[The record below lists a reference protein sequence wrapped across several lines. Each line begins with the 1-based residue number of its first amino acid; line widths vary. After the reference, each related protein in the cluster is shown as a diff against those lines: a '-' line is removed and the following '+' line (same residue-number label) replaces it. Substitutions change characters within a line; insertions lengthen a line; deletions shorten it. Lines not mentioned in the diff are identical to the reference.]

1 MPEPKFHS
9 GLSLFGQRAGYSPHI
24 SILVSQLD
32 WMRAVVLT
40 RLKGLT
46 REELDWLPRPD
57 GNTIGALLLHLA
69 ATETYYQFHTFEGL
83 PWPTT
88 SPETKKRF
96 GPAMRLGDLGRER
109 IRSHEL
115 TFYLDALTEA
125 RERTL
130 MELRKRDDDWLM
142 SVDQNWFWGPTN
154 NLCKWFHVCEHESH
168 HFGQIDLHLKSL
180 RSTHSAPPPIS

>member
-1 MPEPKFHS
+1 MTSPASEPVVRS
-9 GLSLFGQRAGYSPHI
+9 SLAGLSNFGTRDGYSPQI
-24 SILVSQLD
+24 AILVSQLD

-40 RLKGLT
+40 RLHGLT
-46 REELDWLPRPD
+46 RDDLDWLPRPD

-69 ATETYYQFHTFEGL
+69 ATETDFQFHTFQGL

-96 GPAMRLGDLGRER
+96 GPAIRLGDLGRKL
-109 IRSHEL
+109 IRNHDL
-115 TFYLDALTEA
+115 PFYLDTLSEV

-130 MELRKRDDDWLM
+130 SDLKNRDEEWLM
-142 SVDQNWFWGPTN
+142 SIDQSWFWGPTN

-168 HFGQIDLHLKSL
+168 HLGQKTDLHLKARL
-180 RSTHSAPPPIS
+180 T